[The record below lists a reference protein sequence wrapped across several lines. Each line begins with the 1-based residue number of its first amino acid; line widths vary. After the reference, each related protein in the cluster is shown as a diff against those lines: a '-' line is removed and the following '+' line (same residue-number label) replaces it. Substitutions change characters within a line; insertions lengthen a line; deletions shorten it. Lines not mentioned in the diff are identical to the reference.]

1 MAQWSNTGLPTQ
13 LVEIQ
18 LTSEM
23 VQTFLMTFGSTQ
35 HVLYEDF
42 RLLEMSSLLL
52 VFRVFTQI
60 LRYLSQ
66 KEDIDS
72 TI

>member
-1 MAQWSNTGLPTQ
+1 MLGYINKMAQWSNTGLPTQ

-23 VQTFLMTFGSTQ
+23 DQTFLMTLFSTQ

-42 RLLEMSSLLL
+42 RLL
-52 VFRVFTQI
+52 
-60 LRYLSQ
+60 
-66 KEDIDS
+66 
-72 TI
+72 